1 MNTEWWNEPEMSP
14 DERALE
20 KREHQLRAIE
30 NGHVIQIMRG
40 SKEEM
45 RAQLD
50 SLIEFEYRFHDEQT
64 EFFNQFRDDD
74 TPPRPP
80 SLCLLT
86 EEDIDHLLEHGYIPG
101 IDIVLSTEFLIN
113 DNTILLRPPL
123 IVEFMGYADEW
134 NTSANAPT
142 PPDSENSE
150 ER

>member
-1 MNTEWWNEPEMSP
+1 MHTEWWNEPEMSE

-20 KREHQLRAIE
+20 RREHQLRAME
-30 NGHVIQIMRG
+30 NGHTITIMPG

-50 SLIEFEYRFHDEQT
+50 RVTEFQSEIHDEMT
-64 EFFNQFRDDD
+64 EFFNQFRDDA
-74 TPPRPP
+74 PPRPP

-101 IDIVLSTEFLIN
+101 VDIVLSTESLID
-113 DNTILLRPPL
+113 DNSILLRPPL

-134 NTSANAPT
+134 DT
-142 PPDSENSE
+142 PPNQSKTYPV
-150 ER
+150 

>member
-1 MNTEWWNEPEMSP
+1 MYTEWWNAPEMSE

-20 KREHQLRAIE
+20 RREHQLRAMN
-30 NGHVIQIMRG
+30 NGHVINIMSG

-50 SLIEFEYRFHDEQT
+50 SLIEFEHSVRDERT

-101 IDIVLSTEFLIN
+101 LDIVLSTEPLIN
-113 DNTILLRPPL
+113 DNSVPLRPPL
-123 IVEFMGYADEW
+123 IVEFMGYADERD
-134 NTSANAPT
+134 TPT
-142 PPDSENSE
+142 KPSD
-150 ER
+150 

>member
-1 MNTEWWNEPEMSP
+1 MNTEWWNKPEMSE

-20 KREHQLRAIE
+20 RREHQLRAME
-30 NGHVIQIMRG
+30 NGHVITITPG
-40 SKEEM
+40 SKAEI

-50 SLIEFEYRFHDEQT
+50 NLIAFELEDHDERI

-86 EEDIDHLLEHGYIPG
+86 EEDIDHLLEHGYIRG
-101 IDIVLSTEFLIN
+101 LDIVLSTEFLI
-113 DNTILLRPPL
+113 DDDSILLRDPL

-134 NTSANAPT
+134 ST
-142 PPDSENSE
+142 PENRKKKE
-150 ER
+150 

>member
-14 DERALE
+14 DERTLE
-20 KREHQLRAIE
+20 KREHQLRAME
-30 NGHVIQIMRG
+30 NGHIIKVMPG

-50 SLIEFEYRFHDEQT
+50 RLIDFEFRSHDEIT
-64 EFFNQFRDDD
+64 EFFNQFPDGD

-101 IDIVLSTEFLIN
+101 IDIVLPTEFLV
-113 DNTILLRPPL
+113 DDDSILLRDPL
-123 IVEFMGYADEW
+123 IVEFMGYADER
-134 NTSANAPT
+134 NTST
-142 PPDSENSE
+142 KS
-150 ER
+150 

>member
-1 MNTEWWNEPEMSP
+1 MHIEWWNEPEMSA

-20 KREHQLRAIE
+20 RREHQLRAMN
-30 NGHVIQIMRG
+30 NGHVIRIIPG

-50 SLIEFEYRFHDEQT
+50 RLIDFEFRIHDEMT

-86 EEDIDHLLEHGYIPG
+86 EADIDHLLEHGYIPG
-101 IDIVLSTEFLIN
+101 VDIVLSTEFLID
-113 DNTILLRPPL
+113 DNSISLRPPL

-134 NTSANAPT
+134 DTPT
-142 PPDSENSE
+142 KPSD
-150 ER
+150 

>member
-1 MNTEWWNEPEMSP
+1 MNTTEWWNAPEMSE

-20 KREHQLRAIE
+20 RREHQLRAMNHGLTIT
-30 NGHVIQIMRG
+30 IMPG

-50 SLIEFEYRFHDEQT
+50 RLIAFELEDHDERI

-74 TPPRPP
+74 SPPRPP

-86 EEDIDHLLEHGYIPG
+86 EEDIDHLLEHGYIRG
-101 IDIVLSTEFLIN
+101 VDIVLSTEFLIN
-113 DNTILLRPPL
+113 DNSILLRAPL

-134 NTSANAPT
+134 NTSDNKKKKK
-142 PPDSENSE
+142 
-150 ER
+150 

>member
-1 MNTEWWNEPEMSP
+1 MHTEWWNEPEMSE

-20 KREHQLRAIE
+20 RREHQLRAMN
-30 NGHVIQIMRG
+30 NGHVIKIMPG

-50 SLIEFEYRFHDEQT
+50 RLIKFDLSIQDERI

-74 TPPRPP
+74 SPPRPP

-86 EEDIDHLLEHGYIPG
+86 EADIDHLLEHGYIPG
-101 IDIVLSTEFLIN
+101 VDIVLSTEPLIN
-113 DNTILLRPPL
+113 DNSILMRPPL

-134 NTSANAPT
+134 GTPT
-142 PPDSENSE
+142 QPSD
-150 ER
+150 

>member
-1 MNTEWWNEPEMSP
+1 MNTTEWWNEPEKSE

-20 KREHQLRAIE
+20 RREHQLRAM
-30 NGHVIQIMRG
+30 NHGHVITIMPG

-50 SLIEFEYRFHDEQT
+50 RLIEFELEDHDERI

-74 TPPRPP
+74 SLPRPP

-101 IDIVLSTEFLIN
+101 LDIVLSTEFLI
-113 DNTILLRPPL
+113 DDDSILLRDPL

-134 NTSANAPT
+134 VTPT
-142 PPDSENSE
+142 NSSN
-150 ER
+150 

>member
-1 MNTEWWNEPEMSP
+1 MHTEWWNEPEMSE

-20 KREHQLRAIE
+20 RREHQLRAMN
-30 NGHVIQIMRG
+30 NGHVIKIMSG

-50 SLIEFEYRFHDEQT
+50 RLIEFEHSIHDERT

-86 EEDIDHLLEHGYIPG
+86 EKDIDHLLEHGYIRG
-101 IDIVLSTEFLIN
+101 VDIVLSTEPLID
-113 DNTILLRPPL
+113 DNSILLRPPI

-134 NTSANAPT
+134 DTPT
-142 PPDSENSE
+142 KPSD
-150 ER
+150 